1 MAVPNVTA
9 HSDLNTHP
17 SQREGLKA
25 HVLKPGQLTT
35 TRISWALSLLIL
47 PEICPHCR
55 PAP

>member
-9 HSDLNTHP
+9 HSDLNTYP

-25 HVLKPGQLTT
+25 HVLKPGQLITT
-35 TRISWALSLLIL
+35 HIFWALFEAELIKT
-47 PEICPHCR
+47 CPHCR

>member
-9 HSDLNTHP
+9 HSDLNTRP
-17 SQREGLKA
+17 SQRDALKA

-35 TRISWALSLLIL
+35 THISWALSLLIL